1 MIKERI
7 QLLCKQNNITVYRL
21 EEELGLGKSSIVKWD
36 KSSPKAENL
45 QKVADYFGV
54 SVDYLLGR
62 PELASTNKEEYI
74 DELTEMYNSLPEDK
88 KEQVKAFIK
97 FQASQK

>member
-1 MIKERI
+1 MLKERI
-7 QLLCKQNNITVYRL
+7 HALCKKSNTSIYRL

-36 KSSPKAENL
+36 KVSPKAENL
-45 QKVADYFGV
+45 QKVADYFNV

-62 PELASTNKEEYI
+62 EASTNKEEVI
-74 DELTEMYNSLPEDK
+74 DEAMAMYKDLSKEQQ
-88 KEQVKAFIK
+88 EQVKAFIK

>member
-1 MIKERI
+1 MIVERI
-7 QLLCKQNNITVYRL
+7 RFLCNKENLSFTKL
-21 EEELGLGKSSIVKWD
+21 EERLGLANGIISRWD

-45 QKVADYFGV
+45 QKVADYFKV

-62 PELASTNKEEYI
+62 EATTNKEEVI
-74 DELTEMYNSLPEDK
+74 DEAMAMYKDLSKEQQ
-88 KEQVKAFIK
+88 EQVKAFIK